1 MKEDR
6 TFTMKEYIP
15 EPHFKVIFN
24 LSELKEYYK
33 TIKTKTDI
41 SDSYKLNIANAI
53 IDNS

>member
-6 TFTMKEYIP
+6 SFTMKDYMP

-33 TIKTKTDI
+33 TIKTRNDI
-41 SDSYKLNIANAI
+41 TDSYKLRIANAI